1 MSRFIPKKTLTEGM
15 AANPL
20 DNQVSEEQ
28 DVTKLAQEG
37 ILTAIAA
44 ETDAI
49 NQYTQIA
56 DLIFQSEKW
65 LKDLAEPVV
74 NDIIAEEKKHLGQ
87 LTELLSQLPGYQKE
101 FEEGEKET
109 QTGEDTTEEKESVK
123 ESLTEAVLDYFKRD
137 PKTGRLIDP
146 ETGTI
151 AVEGPIGFF
160 QNNKFTPM
168 FNLDSNGRLQSIN
181 KSKHKLNNKV
191 KEDTTE
197 VEESDESIE
206 IETIYAD
213 DAVDPKTGIECVA
226 AYEDPQACLNQEE
239 PTVYLNVDQFEK
251 LQELVNNGSLKIITR
266 DELLTNNSI
275 K

>member
-1 MSRFIPKKTLTEGM
+1 MARFIPKHTLTEGM

-20 DNQVSEEQ
+20 DHQVSEEQ

-37 ILTAIAA
+37 ILTAVAA

-49 NQYTQIA
+49 NQYTQIG
-56 DLIFQSEKW
+56 DLIFSSEQW
-65 LKDLAEPVV
+65 LKDLAEPVI

-87 LTELLSQLPGYQKE
+87 LTELLSQLPGYQKD

-109 QTGEDTTEEKESVK
+109 QTGEDTSEEKESVK
-123 ESLTEAVLDYFKRD
+123 ESLAEAVLDYYKRD

-160 QNNKFTPM
+160 QNNKFVPM
-168 FNLDSNGRLQSIN
+168 FTLDSENRLHSIDKN
-181 KSKHKLNNKV
+181 KHKSNDKV
-191 KEDTTE
+191 KEDKEEEKEE
-197 VEESDESIE
+197 VEEC
-206 IETIYAD
+206 
-213 DAVDPKTGIECVA
+213 G
-226 AYEDPQACLNQEE
+226 
-239 PTVYLNVDQFEK
+239 PTFDLA
-251 LQELVNNGSLKIITR
+251 STLKIITEEYPTASSFWST
-266 DELLTNNSI
+266 DEISNTKESVRAEYIDSLLEAVEMDAETLDKIEKRIISEAIIN